1 MDFLEA
7 QNYLEKVRSQKGIVL
22 GLDTMRHLMAKL
34 NNPQDK
40 VKFIQVAGTNG
51 KGSTAAY
58 LTSILSEA
66 GIKVGRYTSPAVF
79 SSTEQ
84 YFACGSCISESE
96 YAKGMTAVA
105 EAAARL
111 DGEIPTAF
119 EQETALA
126 FWYFAQ
132 KGCELAILEA
142 GLGGDMDATNIVT
155 TTVCSIIT
163 SISMDHC
170 RILGNKLSEIAAHK
184 AGIIK
189 PGAPVICIEQKE
201 DAMEPIR
208 KAAKAADTPLYE
220 VHRDEVRQIFS
231 DKRESI
237 VFFREFENLHLK
249 MLGSCQPENAALAV
263 QAASVLS
270 RSYPIEKKHIYDG
283 IEKTRWGGRFELH
296 SGSPDIILDGAH
308 NPDGIRRLRESV
320 NQMFG
325 AVPICYVCGV
335 LADKDYEKEIEILFG
350 RASEVLTV
358 TPPSPRAMKSTDLK
372 AAIKNRKS
380 NGSSYFTGKSSGCV
394 RNPYNSC
401 KGKRVDETQR
411 QTVNKQNRDEELWI
425 KKRLNRLY
433 ACFWKE
439 SVKIQTERDC

>member
-96 YAKGMTAVA
+96 YAKGVTAVA
-105 EAAARL
+105 EAAASL
-111 DGEIPTAF
+111 DCETPTAF

-126 FWYFAQ
+126 FWYFAK

-170 RILGNKLSEIAAHK
+170 RILGNKISEIAAHK

-208 KAAKAADTPLYE
+208 AAAKAADTPLYE

-350 RASEVLTV
+350 RASNVFTV

-372 AAIKNRKS
+372 AAIKKRFSQLKVISFDSEDGIEKAMEAAVSQNNPVVVCGTLTILARVKEWM
-380 NGSSYFTGKSSGCV
+380 K
-394 RNPYNSC
+394 RND
-401 KGKRVDETQR
+401 RM
-411 QTVNKQNRDEELWI
+411 
-425 KKRLNRLY
+425 
-433 ACFWKE
+433 
-439 SVKIQTERDC
+439 

>member
-96 YAKGMTAVA
+96 YAKGVTAVA
-105 EAAARL
+105 EAAASL
-111 DGEIPTAF
+111 DGETPTAF

-170 RILGNKLSEIAAHK
+170 RILGNKISEIAAHK

-208 KAAKAADTPLYE
+208 AAAKAADTPLYE

-270 RSYPIEKKHIYDG
+270 RSYLIEKKHIYDG

-350 RASEVLTV
+350 RASNVFTV

-372 AAIKNRKS
+372 AAIKKRFSQLKVTSFDSEDGIEKAMEAAVSQNNPVVVCGTLTILARVKEWM
-380 NGSSYFTGKSSGCV
+380 K
-394 RNPYNSC
+394 RND
-401 KGKRVDETQR
+401 RM
-411 QTVNKQNRDEELWI
+411 
-425 KKRLNRLY
+425 
-433 ACFWKE
+433 
-439 SVKIQTERDC
+439 

>member
-96 YAKGMTAVA
+96 YAKGVTAVA
-105 EAAARL
+105 EAAASL
-111 DGEIPTAF
+111 DGETPTAF

-170 RILGNKLSEIAAHK
+170 RILGNKISEIAAHK

-201 DAMEPIR
+201 DAMVPIR
-208 KAAKAADTPLYE
+208 AAAKAADTPLYE

-231 DKRESI
+231 DKRESF

-296 SGSPDIILDGAH
+296 SGSPEIILDGAH

-350 RASEVLTV
+350 RASNVFTV

-372 AAIKNRKS
+372 AAIKKRFSQLKVISFDSEDGIEKAMEAAVSQN
-380 NGSSYFTGKSSGCV
+380 
-394 RNPYNSC
+394 NPVVVC
-401 KGKRVDETQR
+401 GTLTILARVKEWM
-411 QTVNKQNRDEELWI
+411 NCN
-425 KKRLNRLY
+425 NRL
-433 ACFWKE
+433 
-439 SVKIQTERDC
+439 

>member
-96 YAKGMTAVA
+96 YAKGVTAVA
-105 EAAARL
+105 EAAASL
-111 DGEIPTAF
+111 DGETPTAF

-170 RILGNKLSEIAAHK
+170 RILGNKISEIAAHK

-208 KAAKAADTPLYE
+208 AAAKAADTPLYE

-350 RASEVLTV
+350 RASNVFTV

-372 AAIKNRKS
+372 AAIKKRFSQLKVISFDSEDGIEKAMEAAVSQNNPVVVCGTLTIIARVKEWM
-380 NGSSYFTGKSSGCV
+380 K
-394 RNPYNSC
+394 RND
-401 KGKRVDETQR
+401 RM
-411 QTVNKQNRDEELWI
+411 
-425 KKRLNRLY
+425 
-433 ACFWKE
+433 
-439 SVKIQTERDC
+439 

>member
-105 EAAARL
+105 EAAASL
-111 DGEIPTAF
+111 DGETPTAF

-170 RILGNKLSEIAAHK
+170 RILGNKISEIAAHK

-208 KAAKAADTPLYE
+208 AAAKAADTPLYE

-350 RASEVLTV
+350 RASNVFTV

-372 AAIKNRKS
+372 AAIKDRFPQLKVIAFEGNDDIEKAMEAAIS
-380 NGSSYFTGKSSGCV
+380 QN
-394 RNPYNSC
+394 NPVVVC
-401 KGKRVDETQR
+401 GTLTILARVKEWM
-411 QTVNKQNRDEELWI
+411 K
-425 KKRLNRLY
+425 LNDRM
-433 ACFWKE
+433 
-439 SVKIQTERDC
+439 

>member
-96 YAKGMTAVA
+96 YAKGVTAVA
-105 EAAARL
+105 EAAASL
-111 DGEIPTAF
+111 DGETPTAF

-126 FWYFAQ
+126 FWYFAK

-170 RILGNKLSEIAAHK
+170 RILGNKISEIAAHK

-208 KAAKAADTPLYE
+208 AAAKAADTPLYE

-350 RASEVLTV
+350 RASNVFTV
-358 TPPSPRAMKSTDLK
+358 TPPSLRAMKSTDLK
-372 AAIKNRKS
+372 AAIKKRFSQLKVTSFDSEDGIEKAMEAAVSQNNPVVVCGTLTILARVKEWM
-380 NGSSYFTGKSSGCV
+380 K
-394 RNPYNSC
+394 RND
-401 KGKRVDETQR
+401 RM
-411 QTVNKQNRDEELWI
+411 
-425 KKRLNRLY
+425 
-433 ACFWKE
+433 
-439 SVKIQTERDC
+439 

>member
-40 VKFIQVAGTNG
+40 VKFIQIAGTNG

-96 YAKGMTAVA
+96 YAQGMTAVA
-105 EAAARL
+105 EAAASL
-111 DGEIPTAF
+111 DGETPTAF

-126 FWYFAQ
+126 FWYFAK

-170 RILGNKLSEIAAHK
+170 RILGNKISEIAAHK

-189 PGAPVICIEQKE
+189 PGAPIICIEQKE

-208 KAAKAADTPLYE
+208 AAAKAADTPLYE

-350 RASEVLTV
+350 RASNVFTV

-372 AAIKNRKS
+372 AAIKKRFSQLKVTSFDSEDGIEKAMEAAVSQN
-380 NGSSYFTGKSSGCV
+380 
-394 RNPYNSC
+394 NPVVVC
-401 KGKRVDETQR
+401 GTLTILARVKEWMKC
-411 QTVNKQNRDEELWI
+411 N
-425 KKRLNRLY
+425 NRL
-433 ACFWKE
+433 
-439 SVKIQTERDC
+439 

>member
-96 YAKGMTAVA
+96 YAKGVTAVA
-105 EAAARL
+105 EAAASL
-111 DGEIPTAF
+111 DGETPTAF

-126 FWYFAQ
+126 FWYFAK

-170 RILGNKLSEIAAHK
+170 RILGNKISEIAAHK

-208 KAAKAADTPLYE
+208 AAAKAADTPLYE

-350 RASEVLTV
+350 RASNVFTV

-372 AAIKNRKS
+372 AAIKKRFSQLKVISFDSEDGIEKAMEAAVSQN
-380 NGSSYFTGKSSGCV
+380 
-394 RNPYNSC
+394 NPVVVC
-401 KGKRVDETQR
+401 GTLTILARVKEWMKC
-411 QTVNKQNRDEELWI
+411 N
-425 KKRLNRLY
+425 NRL
-433 ACFWKE
+433 
-439 SVKIQTERDC
+439 

>member
-96 YAKGMTAVA
+96 YAKGVTAVA
-105 EAAARL
+105 EAAASL
-111 DGEIPTAF
+111 DGETPTAF

-126 FWYFAQ
+126 FWYFAK

-170 RILGNKLSEIAAHK
+170 RILGNKISEIAAHK

-208 KAAKAADTPLYE
+208 AAAKAADTPLYE

-270 RSYPIEKKHIYDG
+270 RIYPIEKKHIYDG

-308 NPDGIRRLRESV
+308 NPDGIRCLRESV

-350 RASEVLTV
+350 RASNVFTV

-372 AAIKNRKS
+372 AAIKKRFSQLKVTSFDSEDGIEKAMEAAVSQNNPVVVCGTLTILARVKEWM
-380 NGSSYFTGKSSGCV
+380 K
-394 RNPYNSC
+394 RND
-401 KGKRVDETQR
+401 RM
-411 QTVNKQNRDEELWI
+411 
-425 KKRLNRLY
+425 
-433 ACFWKE
+433 
-439 SVKIQTERDC
+439 

>member
-105 EAAARL
+105 EAAASL
-111 DGEIPTAF
+111 DGETPTAF

-170 RILGNKLSEIAAHK
+170 RILGNKISEIAAHK

-189 PGAPVICIEQKE
+189 PGAPIICIEQKE

-208 KAAKAADTPLYE
+208 AAAKAADTPLYE

-350 RASEVLTV
+350 RASNVFTV

-372 AAIKNRKS
+372 AAIKKRFSQLKVISFDSEDGIEKAMEAAVSQNNPVVVCGTLTILARVKEWM
-380 NGSSYFTGKSSGCV
+380 K
-394 RNPYNSC
+394 RN
-401 KGKRVDETQR
+401 D
-411 QTVNKQNRDEELWI
+411 
-425 KKRLNRLY
+425 RL
-433 ACFWKE
+433 
-439 SVKIQTERDC
+439 

>member
-7 QNYLEKVRSQKGIVL
+7 HNYLEKVRSQKGIVL

-51 KGSTAAY
+51 KGSTVAY

-105 EAAARL
+105 EAAACL
-111 DGEIPTAF
+111 DGETPTAF

-126 FWYFAQ
+126 FWYFAK

-170 RILGNKLSEIAAHK
+170 RILGNKISEIAAHK

-208 KAAKAADTPLYE
+208 AAAKAADTPLYE

-325 AVPICYVCGV
+325 VVPICYVCGV

-350 RASEVLTV
+350 RASNVFTV

-372 AAIKNRKS
+372 AAIKKRFSQLKVISFDSEDGIEKAMEAAVSQN
-380 NGSSYFTGKSSGCV
+380 
-394 RNPYNSC
+394 NPVVVC
-401 KGKRVDETQR
+401 GTLTILARVKEWM
-411 QTVNKQNRDEELWI
+411 NCN
-425 KKRLNRLY
+425 NRL
-433 ACFWKE
+433 
-439 SVKIQTERDC
+439 

>member
-96 YAKGMTAVA
+96 YAKGVTAVA
-105 EAAARL
+105 EAAASL
-111 DGEIPTAF
+111 DGETPTAF

-126 FWYFAQ
+126 FWYFAK

-170 RILGNKLSEIAAHK
+170 RILGNKISEIAAHK

-208 KAAKAADTPLYE
+208 AAAKAADTPLYE

-350 RASEVLTV
+350 RASNVFTV

-372 AAIKNRKS
+372 AAIKRAF
-380 NGSSYFTGKSSGCV
+380 FTV
-394 RNPYNSC
+394 
-401 KGKRVDETQR
+401 KGHF
-411 QTVNKQNRDEELWI
+411 I
-425 KKRLNRLY
+425 
-433 ACFWKE
+433 
-439 SVKIQTERDC
+439 

>member
-96 YAKGMTAVA
+96 YAQGMTAVA
-105 EAAARL
+105 EAAASL
-111 DGEIPTAF
+111 DGETPTAF

-126 FWYFAQ
+126 FWYFAK

-170 RILGNKLSEIAAHK
+170 RILGNKISEIAAHK

-189 PGAPVICIEQKE
+189 PGAPIICIEQKE

-208 KAAKAADTPLYE
+208 AAAKAADTPLYE

-283 IEKTRWGGRFELH
+283 IEKTRWSGRFELH

-350 RASEVLTV
+350 RASNVFTV

-372 AAIKNRKS
+372 VAIKERFPQLKVTSFDSEDGIEKAMEAAVSQN
-380 NGSSYFTGKSSGCV
+380 
-394 RNPYNSC
+394 NPVVVC
-401 KGKRVDETQR
+401 GTLTILARVKEWM
-411 QTVNKQNRDEELWI
+411 NCN
-425 KKRLNRLY
+425 NRL
-433 ACFWKE
+433 
-439 SVKIQTERDC
+439 

>member
-84 YFACGSCISESE
+84 YFACGGCISESE

-105 EAAARL
+105 EAAASL
-111 DGEIPTAF
+111 DGETPTAF

-170 RILGNKLSEIAAHK
+170 RILGNKISEIAAHK

-208 KAAKAADTPLYE
+208 AAAKAADTPLYE

-249 MLGSCQPENAALAV
+249 MLGTCQPENAALAL

-270 RSYPIEKKHIYDG
+270 CSYPIEKKHIYDG
-283 IEKTRWGGRFELH
+283 IEKTRWSGRFELH

-350 RASEVLTV
+350 RASNVFTV

-372 AAIKNRKS
+372 AAIKDRFPQLKVIAFEGNDDIEKAMEAAIS
-380 NGSSYFTGKSSGCV
+380 QN
-394 RNPYNSC
+394 NPVVVC
-401 KGKRVDETQR
+401 GTLTILARVKEWM
-411 QTVNKQNRDEELWI
+411 K
-425 KKRLNRLY
+425 LNDRM
-433 ACFWKE
+433 
-439 SVKIQTERDC
+439 

>member
-105 EAAARL
+105 EAAASL
-111 DGEIPTAF
+111 DGETPTAF

-126 FWYFAQ
+126 FWYFAK

-170 RILGNKLSEIAAHK
+170 RILGNKISEIAAHK

-208 KAAKAADTPLYE
+208 AAAKAADTPLYE

-283 IEKTRWGGRFELH
+283 IEKTRWDGRFELH

-350 RASEVLTV
+350 RASNVFTV

-372 AAIKNRKS
+372 AAIKKRFSQLKVTSFDSEDGIEKAMEAAVSQNNPVVVCGTLTILARVKEWM
-380 NGSSYFTGKSSGCV
+380 K
-394 RNPYNSC
+394 RND
-401 KGKRVDETQR
+401 RM
-411 QTVNKQNRDEELWI
+411 
-425 KKRLNRLY
+425 
-433 ACFWKE
+433 
-439 SVKIQTERDC
+439 

>member
-58 LTSILSEA
+58 LTSILLEA

-105 EAAARL
+105 EAAASL
-111 DGEIPTAF
+111 DGETPTAF

-126 FWYFAQ
+126 FWYFAK

-170 RILGNKLSEIAAHK
+170 RILGNKISEIAAHK

-208 KAAKAADTPLYE
+208 AAAKAADTPLYE

-270 RSYPIEKKHIYDG
+270 SSYPIEKKHIYDG

-350 RASEVLTV
+350 RASNVFTV

-372 AAIKNRKS
+372 AAIKKRFSQLKVTSFDSEDGIEKAMEAAVSQNNPVVVCGTLTILARVKEWM
-380 NGSSYFTGKSSGCV
+380 K
-394 RNPYNSC
+394 RND
-401 KGKRVDETQR
+401 RM
-411 QTVNKQNRDEELWI
+411 
-425 KKRLNRLY
+425 
-433 ACFWKE
+433 
-439 SVKIQTERDC
+439 

>member
-105 EAAARL
+105 EAAASL
-111 DGEIPTAF
+111 DGETPTAF

-126 FWYFAQ
+126 FWYFAK

-170 RILGNKLSEIAAHK
+170 RILGNKISEIAAHK

-208 KAAKAADTPLYE
+208 AAAKAADTPLYE

-270 RSYPIEKKHIYDG
+270 RSYPIEKKHIDDG

-350 RASEVLTV
+350 RASNVFTV

-372 AAIKNRKS
+372 VAIKERFPQLKVTSFDSEDGIEKAMEAAVSQN
-380 NGSSYFTGKSSGCV
+380 
-394 RNPYNSC
+394 NPVVVC
-401 KGKRVDETQR
+401 GTLTILARVKEWMKC
-411 QTVNKQNRDEELWI
+411 N
-425 KKRLNRLY
+425 NRL
-433 ACFWKE
+433 
-439 SVKIQTERDC
+439 

>member
-96 YAKGMTAVA
+96 YAKGVTAVA
-105 EAAARL
+105 EAAASL
-111 DGEIPTAF
+111 DGETPTAF

-126 FWYFAQ
+126 FWYFAK

-170 RILGNKLSEIAAHK
+170 RILGNKISEIAAHK

-189 PGAPVICIEQKE
+189 PGAPVICIEHKE

-208 KAAKAADTPLYE
+208 AAAKAADTPLYE

-249 MLGSCQPENAALAV
+249 MLGSYQPENAALAV

-335 LADKDYEKEIEILFG
+335 LADKDYEKEIEILFD
-350 RASEVLTV
+350 RASNVFTV

-372 AAIKNRKS
+372 AAIKKRFSQLKVTSFDSEDGIEKAMEAAVSQNNPVVVCGTLTILARVKEWM
-380 NGSSYFTGKSSGCV
+380 K
-394 RNPYNSC
+394 RND
-401 KGKRVDETQR
+401 RM
-411 QTVNKQNRDEELWI
+411 
-425 KKRLNRLY
+425 
-433 ACFWKE
+433 
-439 SVKIQTERDC
+439 

>member
-40 VKFIQVAGTNG
+40 VKFIQIAGTNG

-84 YFACGSCISESE
+84 YFACGSSISESE
-96 YAKGMTAVA
+96 YAKGMTAVV

-111 DGEIPTAF
+111 DGETPTAF

-208 KAAKAADTPLYE
+208 AAAKAADTPLYE

-350 RASEVLTV
+350 RASNVFTV

-372 AAIKNRKS
+372 AAIKKRFSQLKVISFDSEDGIEKAMEAAVSQNNPVVVCGTLTILARVKEWM
-380 NGSSYFTGKSSGCV
+380 K
-394 RNPYNSC
+394 RND
-401 KGKRVDETQR
+401 RM
-411 QTVNKQNRDEELWI
+411 
-425 KKRLNRLY
+425 
-433 ACFWKE
+433 
-439 SVKIQTERDC
+439 

>member
-96 YAKGMTAVA
+96 YAKGVTAVA
-105 EAAARL
+105 EAAASL
-111 DGEIPTAF
+111 DGETPTAF

-126 FWYFAQ
+126 FWYFAK

-170 RILGNKLSEIAAHK
+170 RILGNKISEIAAHK

-208 KAAKAADTPLYE
+208 AAAKAADTPLYE
-220 VHRDEVRQIFS
+220 VHRDEVCQIFS

-350 RASEVLTV
+350 RASNVFTV

-372 AAIKNRKS
+372 AAIKKRFSQLKVTSFDSEDGIEKAMEAAVSQN
-380 NGSSYFTGKSSGCV
+380 
-394 RNPYNSC
+394 NPVVVC
-401 KGKRVDETQR
+401 GTLTILARVKEWM
-411 QTVNKQNRDEELWI
+411 NCN
-425 KKRLNRLY
+425 NRL
-433 ACFWKE
+433 
-439 SVKIQTERDC
+439 

>member
-96 YAKGMTAVA
+96 YAKGVTAVA
-105 EAAARL
+105 EAAASL
-111 DGEIPTAF
+111 DGETPTAF

-126 FWYFAQ
+126 FWYFAK

-170 RILGNKLSEIAAHK
+170 RILGNKISEIAAHK

-208 KAAKAADTPLYE
+208 AAAKAADTPLYE

-270 RSYPIEKKHIYDG
+270 SSYPIEKKHIYDG

-296 SGSPDIILDGAH
+296 SCSPDIILDGAH

-350 RASEVLTV
+350 RASNVFTV

-372 AAIKNRKS
+372 AAIKKRFSQLKVTSFDSEDGIEKAMEAAVSQNNPVVVCGTLTILARVKEWM
-380 NGSSYFTGKSSGCV
+380 K
-394 RNPYNSC
+394 RND
-401 KGKRVDETQR
+401 RM
-411 QTVNKQNRDEELWI
+411 
-425 KKRLNRLY
+425 
-433 ACFWKE
+433 
-439 SVKIQTERDC
+439 

>member
-96 YAKGMTAVA
+96 YAQGMTAVA
-105 EAAARL
+105 EAAASL
-111 DGEIPTAF
+111 DGETPTAF

-126 FWYFAQ
+126 FWYFAK

-170 RILGNKLSEIAAHK
+170 RILGNKISEIAAHK

-189 PGAPVICIEQKE
+189 PGAPIICIEQKE

-208 KAAKAADTPLYE
+208 VAAKAADTPLYE

-249 MLGSCQPENAALAV
+249 LLGSCQPENAALAV

-350 RASEVLTV
+350 RASNVFTV

-372 AAIKNRKS
+372 AAIKKRFSQLKVTSFDSEDGIEKAMEAAVSQN
-380 NGSSYFTGKSSGCV
+380 
-394 RNPYNSC
+394 NPVVVC
-401 KGKRVDETQR
+401 GTLTILARVKEWM
-411 QTVNKQNRDEELWI
+411 NCN
-425 KKRLNRLY
+425 NRL
-433 ACFWKE
+433 
-439 SVKIQTERDC
+439 

>member
-22 GLDTMRHLMAKL
+22 GLDTMRHLMVKL

-96 YAKGMTAVA
+96 YAKGVTAVA
-105 EAAARL
+105 EAAASL
-111 DGEIPTAF
+111 DGETPTAF

-170 RILGNKLSEIAAHK
+170 RILGNKISEIAAHK

-208 KAAKAADTPLYE
+208 AAAKAADTPLYE

-249 MLGSCQPENAALAV
+249 MLGSYQPENAALAV

-350 RASEVLTV
+350 RASNVFTV

-372 AAIKNRKS
+372 AAIKKRFSQLKVTSFDSEDGIEKAMEAAVSQNNPVVVCGTLTILARVKEWM
-380 NGSSYFTGKSSGCV
+380 K
-394 RNPYNSC
+394 RND
-401 KGKRVDETQR
+401 RM
-411 QTVNKQNRDEELWI
+411 
-425 KKRLNRLY
+425 
-433 ACFWKE
+433 
-439 SVKIQTERDC
+439 

>member
-1 MDFLEA
+1 MNFLEA

-105 EAAARL
+105 EAAASL
-111 DGEIPTAF
+111 DGETPTAF

-126 FWYFAQ
+126 FWYFAK

-170 RILGNKLSEIAAHK
+170 RILGNKISEIAAHK

-208 KAAKAADTPLYE
+208 AAAKAADTPLYE

-350 RASEVLTV
+350 RASNVFTV

-372 AAIKNRKS
+372 AAIKERFPQLKVISFDSEDGIEKAMEAAVSQN
-380 NGSSYFTGKSSGCV
+380 
-394 RNPYNSC
+394 NPVVVC
-401 KGKRVDETQR
+401 GTLTILARVKEWM
-411 QTVNKQNRDEELWI
+411 NCN
-425 KKRLNRLY
+425 NRL
-433 ACFWKE
+433 
-439 SVKIQTERDC
+439 

>member
-96 YAKGMTAVA
+96 YAKGVTAVA
-105 EAAARL
+105 EAAASL
-111 DGEIPTAF
+111 DGETPTAF

-126 FWYFAQ
+126 FWYFAK

-170 RILGNKLSEIAAHK
+170 RILGNKISEIAAHK

-208 KAAKAADTPLYE
+208 AAAKAADTPLYE

-263 QAASVLS
+263 QAAIVLS

-372 AAIKNRKS
+372 AAIKNRFPQLKVIAFEENDDIEKAMEAATS
-380 NGSSYFTGKSSGCV
+380 QENPVVVCGTLTILARVKEWMK
-394 RNPYNSC
+394 RN
-401 KGKRVDETQR
+401 D
-411 QTVNKQNRDEELWI
+411 
-425 KKRLNRLY
+425 RL
-433 ACFWKE
+433 
-439 SVKIQTERDC
+439 

>member
-96 YAKGMTAVA
+96 YAKGVTAVA
-105 EAAARL
+105 EAAASL
-111 DGEIPTAF
+111 DGETPTAF

-126 FWYFAQ
+126 FWYFAK

-170 RILGNKLSEIAAHK
+170 RILGNKIREIAAHK

-208 KAAKAADTPLYE
+208 AAAKAADTPLYE

-249 MLGSCQPENAALAV
+249 MLGSYQPENAALAV

-350 RASEVLTV
+350 RASNVFTV

-372 AAIKNRKS
+372 AAIKKRFSQLKVTSFDSEDGIEKAMEAAVSQNNPVVVCGTLTILARVKEWM
-380 NGSSYFTGKSSGCV
+380 K
-394 RNPYNSC
+394 RND
-401 KGKRVDETQR
+401 RM
-411 QTVNKQNRDEELWI
+411 
-425 KKRLNRLY
+425 
-433 ACFWKE
+433 
-439 SVKIQTERDC
+439 

>member
-1 MDFLEA
+1 MDFLET

-105 EAAARL
+105 EAAASL
-111 DGEIPTAF
+111 DGETPTAF

-170 RILGNKLSEIAAHK
+170 RILGNKISEIAAHK

-208 KAAKAADTPLYE
+208 AAAKAADTPLYE

-350 RASEVLTV
+350 RASNVFTV

-372 AAIKNRKS
+372 VA
-380 NGSSYFTGKSSGCV
+380 
-394 RNPYNSC
+394 
-401 KGKRVDETQR
+401 
-411 QTVNKQNRDEELWI
+411 I
-425 KKRLNRLY
+425 KKRFSQLKVTSFDSEDGIEKAMEAAVSQNNPVVVCGTLTILARV
-433 ACFWKE
+433 KE
-439 SVKIQTERDC
+439 WMKRNDRM

>member
-105 EAAARL
+105 EAAASL
-111 DGEIPTAF
+111 DGETPTAF

-170 RILGNKLSEIAAHK
+170 RILGNKISEIAAHK

-201 DAMEPIR
+201 DAMVPIR
-208 KAAKAADTPLYE
+208 AAAKAADTPLYE

-249 MLGSCQPENAALAV
+249 MLGTCQPENAALSV

-350 RASEVLTV
+350 RASNVFTV

-372 AAIKNRKS
+372 AAIKKRFSQLKVTSFDSEDGIEKAMEAAVSQNNPVVVCGTLTILARVKEWM
-380 NGSSYFTGKSSGCV
+380 K
-394 RNPYNSC
+394 RND
-401 KGKRVDETQR
+401 RM
-411 QTVNKQNRDEELWI
+411 
-425 KKRLNRLY
+425 
-433 ACFWKE
+433 
-439 SVKIQTERDC
+439 

>member
-96 YAKGMTAVA
+96 YAKGVTAVA
-105 EAAARL
+105 EAAASL

-170 RILGNKLSEIAAHK
+170 RILGNKISEIAAHK

-208 KAAKAADTPLYE
+208 AAAKAADTPLYE

-296 SGSPDIILDGAH
+296 IGSPDIILDGAH

-350 RASEVLTV
+350 RASNVFTV

-372 AAIKNRKS
+372 AAIKERFPQLKVISFDSEDGIEKAMEAAVSQN
-380 NGSSYFTGKSSGCV
+380 
-394 RNPYNSC
+394 NPVVVC
-401 KGKRVDETQR
+401 GTLTILARVKEWM
-411 QTVNKQNRDEELWI
+411 NCN
-425 KKRLNRLY
+425 NRL
-433 ACFWKE
+433 
-439 SVKIQTERDC
+439 

>member
-22 GLDTMRHLMAKL
+22 ELDTMRHLMAKL

-96 YAKGMTAVA
+96 YAKGVTAVA
-105 EAAARL
+105 EAAASL
-111 DGEIPTAF
+111 DGETPTAF

-126 FWYFAQ
+126 FWYFAK

-170 RILGNKLSEIAAHK
+170 RILGNKISEIAAHK

-189 PGAPVICIEQKE
+189 PGAPVICIEHKE

-208 KAAKAADTPLYE
+208 AAAKAADTPLYE

-249 MLGSCQPENAALAV
+249 MLGSYQPENAALAV

-350 RASEVLTV
+350 RASNVFTV

-372 AAIKNRKS
+372 AAIKERFPQLKVTSFDSEDGIEKAMEAAVSQNNPVVVCGTLTILARVKEWM
-380 NGSSYFTGKSSGCV
+380 K
-394 RNPYNSC
+394 RND
-401 KGKRVDETQR
+401 RM
-411 QTVNKQNRDEELWI
+411 
-425 KKRLNRLY
+425 
-433 ACFWKE
+433 
-439 SVKIQTERDC
+439 

>member
-96 YAKGMTAVA
+96 YAKGVTAVA
-105 EAAARL
+105 EAAASL
-111 DGEIPTAF
+111 DGETPTAF

-170 RILGNKLSEIAAHK
+170 RILGNKISEIAAHK

-208 KAAKAADTPLYE
+208 AAAKAADTPLYE

-249 MLGSCQPENAALAV
+249 MLGSYQHENAALAV

-350 RASEVLTV
+350 RASNVFTV

-372 AAIKNRKS
+372 AAIKKRFSQLKVTSFDSEDGIEKAMEAAVSQNNPVVVCGTLTILARVKEWM
-380 NGSSYFTGKSSGCV
+380 K
-394 RNPYNSC
+394 RND
-401 KGKRVDETQR
+401 RM
-411 QTVNKQNRDEELWI
+411 
-425 KKRLNRLY
+425 
-433 ACFWKE
+433 
-439 SVKIQTERDC
+439 

>member
-96 YAKGMTAVA
+96 YAKGVTAVA
-105 EAAARL
+105 EAAASL
-111 DGEIPTAF
+111 DGETPTAF

-126 FWYFAQ
+126 FWYFAK

-170 RILGNKLSEIAAHK
+170 RILGNKISEIAAHK

-208 KAAKAADTPLYE
+208 AAAKAADTPLYE

-308 NPDGIRRLRESV
+308 NPDGIRRIRESV

-350 RASEVLTV
+350 RASNVFTV

-372 AAIKNRKS
+372 AAIKKRFSQLKVISFDSEDGIEKAMEAAVSQNNPVVVCGTLTILARVKEWM
-380 NGSSYFTGKSSGCV
+380 K
-394 RNPYNSC
+394 RND
-401 KGKRVDETQR
+401 RM
-411 QTVNKQNRDEELWI
+411 
-425 KKRLNRLY
+425 
-433 ACFWKE
+433 
-439 SVKIQTERDC
+439 

>member
-40 VKFIQVAGTNG
+40 VKFIQIAGTNG

-96 YAKGMTAVA
+96 YAQGMTAVA
-105 EAAARL
+105 EAAASL
-111 DGEIPTAF
+111 DGETPTAF

-126 FWYFAQ
+126 FWYFAK

-170 RILGNKLSEIAAHK
+170 RILGNKISEIAAHK

-208 KAAKAADTPLYE
+208 AAAKAADTPLYE

-283 IEKTRWGGRFELH
+283 IEKTRWSGRFELH

-350 RASEVLTV
+350 RASNVFTV

-372 AAIKNRKS
+372 VAIKERFPQLKVTSFDSEDGIEKAMEAAVSQN
-380 NGSSYFTGKSSGCV
+380 
-394 RNPYNSC
+394 NPVVVC
-401 KGKRVDETQR
+401 GTLTILARVKEWM
-411 QTVNKQNRDEELWI
+411 NCN
-425 KKRLNRLY
+425 NRL
-433 ACFWKE
+433 
-439 SVKIQTERDC
+439 

>member
-96 YAKGMTAVA
+96 YAKGVTAVA
-105 EAAARL
+105 EAAASL
-111 DGEIPTAF
+111 DGETPTAF

-126 FWYFAQ
+126 FWYFAK
-132 KGCELAILEA
+132 KGCELVILEA

-170 RILGNKLSEIAAHK
+170 RILGNKISEIAAHK

-208 KAAKAADTPLYE
+208 AAAKAADTPLYE

-350 RASEVLTV
+350 RASNVFTV

-372 AAIKNRKS
+372 AAIKERFPQLKVIAFEGNNDIEKAMEAAVSQNNPVVVCGTLTILARVK
-380 NGSSYFTGKSSGCV
+380 GWMK
-394 RNPYNSC
+394 RND
-401 KGKRVDETQR
+401 RM
-411 QTVNKQNRDEELWI
+411 
-425 KKRLNRLY
+425 
-433 ACFWKE
+433 
-439 SVKIQTERDC
+439 

>member
-96 YAKGMTAVA
+96 YAKGVTAVA
-105 EAAARL
+105 EAAASL

-126 FWYFAQ
+126 FWYFAK

-170 RILGNKLSEIAAHK
+170 RILGNKISEIAAHK

-208 KAAKAADTPLYE
+208 AAAKAADTPLYE

-350 RASEVLTV
+350 RASNVFTV

-372 AAIKNRKS
+372 AAIKKRFSQLKVISFDSEDGIEKAMEAAVSQNNPVVVCGTLTILARVKEWM
-380 NGSSYFTGKSSGCV
+380 K
-394 RNPYNSC
+394 RND
-401 KGKRVDETQR
+401 RM
-411 QTVNKQNRDEELWI
+411 
-425 KKRLNRLY
+425 
-433 ACFWKE
+433 
-439 SVKIQTERDC
+439 

>member
-96 YAKGMTAVA
+96 YAKGVTAVA
-105 EAAARL
+105 EAAASL
-111 DGEIPTAF
+111 DGETPTAF

-170 RILGNKLSEIAAHK
+170 RILGNKISEIAAHK

-208 KAAKAADTPLYE
+208 AAAKAADTPLYE

-350 RASEVLTV
+350 RASNVFTV

-372 AAIKNRKS
+372 VA
-380 NGSSYFTGKSSGCV
+380 
-394 RNPYNSC
+394 
-401 KGKRVDETQR
+401 
-411 QTVNKQNRDEELWI
+411 I
-425 KKRLNRLY
+425 KKRFPQLKVTSFDSEDGIEKAMEAAVSQNNPVVVCGTLTILARVKEWMKCNNRL
-433 ACFWKE
+433 
-439 SVKIQTERDC
+439 

>member
-96 YAKGMTAVA
+96 YAKGVTAVA
-105 EAAARL
+105 EAAASL
-111 DGEIPTAF
+111 DGETPTAF

-170 RILGNKLSEIAAHK
+170 RILGNKISEIAAHK

-208 KAAKAADTPLYE
+208 AAAKAADTPLYE

-283 IEKTRWGGRFELH
+283 IEKTRWGGRFEIH

-350 RASEVLTV
+350 RASNVFTV

-372 AAIKNRKS
+372 AAIKKRFLQLKVISFDSEDGIEKAMEAAVSQNNPVVVCGTLTILARVKEWMKRNNRM
-380 NGSSYFTGKSSGCV
+380 
-394 RNPYNSC
+394 
-401 KGKRVDETQR
+401 
-411 QTVNKQNRDEELWI
+411 
-425 KKRLNRLY
+425 
-433 ACFWKE
+433 
-439 SVKIQTERDC
+439 

>member
-96 YAKGMTAVA
+96 YAKGVTAVA
-105 EAAARL
+105 EAAASL
-111 DGEIPTAF
+111 DGETPTAF

-126 FWYFAQ
+126 FWYFAK

-170 RILGNKLSEIAAHK
+170 RILGNKISEIAAHK

-208 KAAKAADTPLYE
+208 AAAKAADTPLYE

-325 AVPICYVCGV
+325 AVLICYVCGV

-350 RASEVLTV
+350 RASNVFTV

-372 AAIKNRKS
+372 AAIKKRFSQLKVISFDSEDGIEKAMEAAVSQNNPVVVCGTLTILARVKEWM
-380 NGSSYFTGKSSGCV
+380 K
-394 RNPYNSC
+394 RND
-401 KGKRVDETQR
+401 RM
-411 QTVNKQNRDEELWI
+411 
-425 KKRLNRLY
+425 
-433 ACFWKE
+433 
-439 SVKIQTERDC
+439 

>member
-105 EAAARL
+105 EAAASL
-111 DGEIPTAF
+111 DGETPTAF

-170 RILGNKLSEIAAHK
+170 SILGNKISEIAAHK

-208 KAAKAADTPLYE
+208 AAAKAADTPLYE

-350 RASEVLTV
+350 SASNVFTV

-372 AAIKNRKS
+372 AAIKKRFSQLKVTSFDSEDGIEKAMEAAVSQN
-380 NGSSYFTGKSSGCV
+380 
-394 RNPYNSC
+394 NPVVVC
-401 KGKRVDETQR
+401 GTLTILARVKEWMKC
-411 QTVNKQNRDEELWI
+411 N
-425 KKRLNRLY
+425 NRL
-433 ACFWKE
+433 
-439 SVKIQTERDC
+439 

>member
-96 YAKGMTAVA
+96 YAKGVTAVA
-105 EAAARL
+105 EAAASL
-111 DGEIPTAF
+111 DGETPTVF

-170 RILGNKLSEIAAHK
+170 RILGNKISEIAAHK

-208 KAAKAADTPLYE
+208 AAAKAADTPLYE

-350 RASEVLTV
+350 RASNVFTV

-372 AAIKNRKS
+372 AAIKKRFSQLKVTSFDSEDGIEKAMEAAVSQNNPVVVCGTLTILARVKEWM
-380 NGSSYFTGKSSGCV
+380 K
-394 RNPYNSC
+394 RND
-401 KGKRVDETQR
+401 RM
-411 QTVNKQNRDEELWI
+411 
-425 KKRLNRLY
+425 
-433 ACFWKE
+433 
-439 SVKIQTERDC
+439 